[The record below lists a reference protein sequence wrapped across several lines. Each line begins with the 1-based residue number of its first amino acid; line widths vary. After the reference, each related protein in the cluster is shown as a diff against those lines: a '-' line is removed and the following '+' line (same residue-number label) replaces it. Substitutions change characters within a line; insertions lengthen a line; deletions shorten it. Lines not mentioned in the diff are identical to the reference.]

1 MYSVDHTK
9 LEIEKDILNK
19 INLYRN
25 QHNLHSLQ
33 YNDLATTLAQFHS
46 EKMANEKKL
55 SHDGFEDRQ
64 KKLHELICVDGH
76 YIYRW
81 ATENVAMCQP
91 TISNVVNMW
100 KNSPGHNKNLLCN
113 ANYCGIGY
121 SNNKDNE
128 HYFTAIFVKFDH

>member
-1 MYSVDHTK
+1 MYTVDHTK
-9 LEIEKDILNK
+9 LEIEKNVLMQ
-19 INLYRN
+19 INVYRN
-25 QHNLHSLQ
+25 QNNLSNLKF
-33 YNDLATTLAQFHS
+33 NDLATTLAQYHS

-64 KKLHELICVDGH
+64 KKLHEHVSGS

-81 ATENVAMCQP
+81 ATENVAMCKP
-91 TISNVVNMW
+91 TIANVVNMW
-100 KNSPGHNKNLLCN
+100 KGSPGHNKNMLSN

-121 SNNKDNE
+121 CSNKDNE